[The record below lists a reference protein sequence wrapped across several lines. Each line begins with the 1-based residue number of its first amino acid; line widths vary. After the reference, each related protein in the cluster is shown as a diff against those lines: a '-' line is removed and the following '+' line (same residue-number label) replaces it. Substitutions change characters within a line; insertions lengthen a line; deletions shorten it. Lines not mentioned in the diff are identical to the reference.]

1 MISATIAPTSSSPS
15 ASSPL
20 ALDATLDAVAVDGG
34 TDFLMELQA
43 AMTSPVALATEAKQA
58 TAPEIAAEMPA
69 TEMLDELQKLP
80 SAAAPVDLGA
90 AIFAVPPLLQPHV
103 AEVVTAAPH
112 AATPENSANT
122 TLAGLANKMPEAA
135 LPNAVAETDSSVLT
149 SLGRAEAQVVSPE
162 ASSTAPP
169 ATPATPPATTPV
181 LSTVS
186 KQSNGAQADQS
197 VLQPLERVVSPTPL
211 SEAAQSV
218 AKLAAGQTP
227 STSAPL
233 SEQRVVSTVAEPTA
247 SAPAPSPAPSDVFEG
262 VGARTAPAAQVIEVV
277 AKVDSG
283 SMAETADLG
292 AGSFEPLSASGSP
305 PVSES
310 ADDLA
315 GLRLNAPPV
324 ALASPANDA
333 PDASVLPMMGLATAQ
348 AAPAFATSSVPVLDT
363 TQRVPLEPHMMR
375 LDSGPM
381 QTEVIKLVK
390 QGGGQIILELTHPDQ
405 GTYRLDLRMDAQ
417 GKALLVVEGA
427 SDSVR
432 TRLEQG
438 ESGLREQLSQLGLS
452 LELNYRQQ
460 NSSTA
465 SQDAE
470 QNSLLADG
478 QNTQGNTELGD
489 RGQFAARTSLE
500 RGLVHLYA

>member
-1 MISATIAPTSSSPS
+1 
-15 ASSPL
+15 
-20 ALDATLDAVAVDGG
+20 
-34 TDFLMELQA
+34 
-43 AMTSPVALATEAKQA
+43 MTSPAALAAEAKLAAA
-58 TAPEIAAEMPA
+58 TDPALAVLAETPA
-69 TEMLDELQKLP
+69 TERLDELQKLP
-80 SAAAPVDLGA
+80 STAAPVDLSA
-90 AIFAVPPLLQPHV
+90 AIFAVPPQLQPHL
-103 AEVVTAAPH
+103 AEVVPTAAH
-112 AATPENSANT
+112 AATTENSANT
-122 TLAGLANKMPEAA
+122 AIAAIENKASEV
-135 LPNAVAETDSSVLT
+135 LLSNAVGDADSSVLT
-149 SLGRAEAQVVSPE
+149 SLGRADAQVLSPE
-162 ASSTAPP
+162 ASSTTQPGA
-169 ATPATPPATTPV
+169 PATTPV
-181 LSTVS
+181 LTAVS
-186 KQSNGAQADQS
+186 KELNDAQANKV
-197 VLQPLERVVSPTPL
+197 VLQSLELVGSAAPL
-211 SEAAQSV
+211 SEAAQAV
-218 AKLAAGQTP
+218 AKLAAGLTP
-227 STSAPL
+227 GASVPL
-233 SEQRVVSTVAEPTA
+233 SEQRAVAIADPIA
-247 SAPAPSPAPSDVFEG
+247 SAPVNASEG
-262 VGARTAPAAQVIEVV
+262 AGARTAQAAQVIEAD
-277 AKVDSG
+277 AKADAG
-283 SMAETADLG
+283 SMAEAADLG
-292 AGSFEPLSASGSP
+292 AGSFESLTSADAP
-305 PVSES
+305 ASES

-324 ALASPANDA
+324 ALAAPSMDA
-333 PDASVLPMMGLATAQ
+333 PDANVLPMMGLATAQ
-348 AAPAFATSSVPVLDT
+348 ASPAFAASSVPVLDT

-465 SQDAE
+465 SQDAQ
-470 QNSLLADG
+470 QNNTLADG

-489 RGQFAARTSLE
+489 RSQLAARTPLE

>member
-20 ALDATLDAVAVDGG
+20 ALDAALDAVAVDGSA
-34 TDFLMELQA
+34 DFLMELQA
-43 AMTSPVALATEAKQA
+43 AMTSPAALAAEANLA
-58 TAPEIAAEMPA
+58 AVTALAPAVAAETPA
-69 TEMLDELQKLP
+69 TETLDELQKLP
-80 SAAAPVDLGA
+80 NAAAPVDLSA
-90 AIFAVPPLLQPHV
+90 AIFAVPPLLQPHL
-103 AEVVTAAPH
+103 AEVVPIAAH
-112 AATPENSANT
+112 AATTENLANT
-122 TLAGLANKMPEAA
+122 AIAAVANKTPEAVLSNPVGEA
-135 LPNAVAETDSSVLT
+135 DSSVLT
-149 SLGRAEAQVVSPE
+149 SLGRADVQVASPE
-162 ASSTAPP
+162 AVSTTQP
-169 ATPATPPATTPV
+169 ATPATTPV
-181 LSTVS
+181 LGTVS
-186 KQSNGAQADQS
+186 KQLNDAQADKV
-197 VLQPLERVVSPTPL
+197 VLQSLELVASSNPTAL
-211 SEAAQSV
+211 SEAAQAV
-218 AKLAAGQTP
+218 AKLAAGLTP
-227 STSAPL
+227 GAGVPL
-233 SEQRVVSTVAEPTA
+233 SEQRAVALADPTA
-247 SAPAPSPAPSDVFEG
+247 SAPVDASEG
-262 VGARTAPAAQVIEVV
+262 AGARTAQAAQVIEVV

-283 SMAETADLG
+283 SMADTADLG
-292 AGSFEPLSASGSP
+292 SGSFESLSAADSP

-324 ALASPANDA
+324 ALAMPANDA
-333 PDASVLPMMGLATAQ
+333 PDASALPMMGLATVQ
-348 AAPAFATSSVPVLDT
+348 ASPTFAASSVPVLDT

-375 LDSGPM
+375 LDSGPV
-381 QTEVIKLVK
+381 QTEVIKLVN

-438 ESGLREQLSQLGLS
+438 ESGLRDQLSQLGLS

-465 SQDAE
+465 SQDAQ
-470 QNSLLADG
+470 QNNMLADG
-478 QNTQGNTELGD
+478 QNTLGNTELGD
-489 RGQFAARTSLE
+489 RGQLAARPPLE

>member
-1 MISATIAPTSSSPS
+1 MNSATIAPTSSSPS

-20 ALDATLDAVAVDGG
+20 ALGAALDAVAVDGS

-43 AMTSPVALATEAKQA
+43 AMTSPAALAAEAKLAAA
-58 TAPEIAAEMPA
+58 TDPALAVLAETPA
-69 TEMLDELQKLP
+69 TETLDELQKLP
-80 SAAAPVDLGA
+80 STAAPVDLSA
-90 AIFAVPPLLQPHV
+90 AIFAVPPQLQPHL
-103 AEVVTAAPH
+103 AEVVPTAAH
-112 AATPENSANT
+112 AATTENSTNT
-122 TLAGLANKMPEAA
+122 AIAAIENKASEV
-135 LPNAVAETDSSVLT
+135 LLSNAVGDADSSVLT
-149 SLGRAEAQVVSPE
+149 SLGRADAQVLSPE
-162 ASSTAPP
+162 ASSTTQPGA
-169 ATPATPPATTPV
+169 PATTPV
-181 LSTVS
+181 LTAVS
-186 KQSNGAQADQS
+186 KELNDAQANKV
-197 VLQPLERVVSPTPL
+197 VLQSLELVGSAAPL
-211 SEAAQSV
+211 SEAAQAV
-218 AKLAAGQTP
+218 AKLAAGLTP
-227 STSAPL
+227 GASVPL
-233 SEQRVVSTVAEPTA
+233 SEQRAVAIADPTA
-247 SAPAPSPAPSDVFEG
+247 SAPVNASEG
-262 VGARTAPAAQVIEVV
+262 AGARTAQAAQVIEAD
-277 AKVDSG
+277 AKADAG
-283 SMAETADLG
+283 SMAEAADLG
-292 AGSFEPLSASGSP
+292 AGSFESLSAADSP
-305 PVSES
+305 ASES

-324 ALASPANDA
+324 ALAAPSMDA
-333 PDASVLPMMGLATAQ
+333 PDANVLPMMGLATAQ
-348 AAPAFATSSVPVLDT
+348 ASPAFAASSVPVLDT

-465 SQDAE
+465 SQDAQ
-470 QNSLLADG
+470 QNNTLADG
-478 QNTQGNTELGD
+478 QNTQGNTELGG
-489 RGQFAARTSLE
+489 RSQLAARTPLE

>member
-20 ALDATLDAVAVDGG
+20 ALGAALDAVAVDGS

-43 AMTSPVALATEAKQA
+43 AITSPAALAAEAKLAAA
-58 TAPEIAAEMPA
+58 TDPALAVSAETPA
-69 TEMLDELQKLP
+69 TERLDELQKLP
-80 SAAAPVDLGA
+80 STAAPVDLSA
-90 AIFAVPPLLQPHV
+90 AIFAVPPQLQPHL
-103 AEVVTAAPH
+103 AEVVPAAARV
-112 AATPENSANT
+112 AATENSANT
-122 TLAGLANKMPEAA
+122 AIAAIENKTPEAV
-135 LPNAVAETDSSVLT
+135 LPNAVVEADSSVLT
-149 SLGRAEAQVVSPE
+149 SLGRPEVQVVSSE
-162 ASSTAPP
+162 AASTTQP
-169 ATPATPPATTPV
+169 ATPATTPV
-181 LSTVS
+181 LGTVS
-186 KQSNGAQADQS
+186 KQLNDAQADKV
-197 VLQPLERVVSPTPL
+197 VLQSLELVGSSTPL
-211 SEAAQSV
+211 SEAAQAV
-218 AKLAAGQTP
+218 AKLAAGLTP
-227 STSAPL
+227 SVSVPL
-233 SEQRVVSTVAEPTA
+233 SEQRAVALADPTA
-247 SAPAPSPAPSDVFEG
+247 SAPAPAPSDVFEG
-262 VGARTAPAAQVIEVV
+262 VGARPAQAAQVIEVV

-283 SMAETADLG
+283 SMVNTADQG
-292 AGSFEPLSASGSP
+292 AGSFESLSASDSP

-324 ALASPANDA
+324 ALATPSMDA
-333 PDASVLPMMGLATAQ
+333 PDANVLPMMGLATAQ
-348 AAPAFATSSVPVLDT
+348 ASPAFAASSVPVLDT

-465 SQDAE
+465 SQDAQ
-470 QNSLLADG
+470 QNNTLADG
-478 QNTQGNTELGD
+478 QITQGNTELGD
-489 RGQFAARTSLE
+489 RSQLAARTPLE

>member
-20 ALDATLDAVAVDGG
+20 ALDAAFDAVAVDGS

-43 AMTSPVALATEAKQA
+43 AMTSPAALATEAKLA
-58 TAPEIAAEMPA
+58 TAPAIAAEMPA
-69 TEMLDELQKLP
+69 TETLDELQKLP
-80 SAAAPVDLGA
+80 SADAPVDLSA
-90 AIFAVPPLLQPHV
+90 AIFAVPPLLQPHL
-103 AEVVTAAPH
+103 AEVVPTAAH
-112 AATPENSANT
+112 SATTENSANT
-122 TLAGLANKMPEAA
+122 AIASVAAVANKTPEAV
-135 LPNAVAETDSSVLT
+135 LSNPVGETDSSVLT
-149 SLGRAEAQVVSPE
+149 SLGRADVQVVSPE
-162 ASSTAPP
+162 ASSTTQP
-169 ATPATPPATTPV
+169 ATPAATPV
-181 LSTVS
+181 LTSVS
-186 KQSNGAQADQS
+186 KQLNEAQADKV
-197 VLQPLERVVSPTPL
+197 VLQSLELVASSTPTPL
-211 SEAAQSV
+211 SEAAQTV
-218 AKLAAGQTP
+218 AKLAAGLTP
-227 STSAPL
+227 GAGVPL
-233 SEQRVVSTVAEPTA
+233 SEQRAVALADSTA
-247 SAPAPSPAPSDVFEG
+247 SAPLDASEG
-262 VGARTAPAAQVIEVV
+262 AGARTTQAAQAIEVV

-283 SMAETADLG
+283 SMADTADLG
-292 AGSFEPLSASGSP
+292 AGSFESLSAADSP

-324 ALASPANDA
+324 ALAMPANDA
-333 PDASVLPMMGLATAQ
+333 PDASALPMTGLATAQ
-348 AAPAFATSSVPVLDT
+348 ASPAFAASSVPVLDT

-375 LDSGPM
+375 LDSGPV
-381 QTEVIKLVK
+381 QTEVIKLVN

-438 ESGLREQLSQLGLS
+438 ESGLRDQLSQLGLS
-452 LELNYRQQ
+452 LELNYKQQ

-465 SQDAE
+465 SQDAQ
-470 QNSLLADG
+470 QNSMLADG
-478 QNTQGNTELGD
+478 QMTQGNTDLDD
-489 RGQFAARTSLE
+489 RSQLAARTPLE

>member
-1 MISATIAPTSSSPS
+1 MISATIAPFSSSPS
-15 ASSPL
+15 APSPL
-20 ALDATLDAVAVDGG
+20 SLDAALDAAAVDGD

-43 AMTSPVALATEAKQA
+43 AMTAPAALSSEAKLATAAAPALAVS
-58 TAPEIAAEMPA
+58 AETPA

-80 SAAAPVDLGA
+80 STAAPVDLSA
-90 AIFAVPPLLQPHV
+90 AIFAVPPQLQPHL
-103 AEVVTAAPH
+103 AEVVPAAVH
-112 AATPENSANT
+112 VAATENSANT
-122 TLAGLANKMPEAA
+122 AIAAIENKASEV
-135 LPNAVAETDSSVLT
+135 LLSNAVGDADSSVLT
-149 SLGRAEAQVVSPE
+149 SLGRADAQVVSPE
-162 ASSTAPP
+162 ATSTTLPGAP
-169 ATPATPPATTPV
+169 AMTPV
-181 LSTVS
+181 LTAVS
-186 KQSNGAQADQS
+186 KELNDAQANKV
-197 VLQPLERVVSPTPL
+197 VLQSLELVASSNPAPL
-211 SEAAQSV
+211 SEAAQAV
-218 AKLAAGQTP
+218 AKLAAGLTP
-227 STSAPL
+227 GASVPL
-233 SEQRVVSTVAEPTA
+233 SEQRAVAVADPTA
-247 SAPAPSPAPSDVFEG
+247 SAPVNASEG
-262 VGARTAPAAQVIEVV
+262 AGARTAQAAQVIEAG
-277 AKVDSG
+277 AKADAG
-283 SMAETADLG
+283 SMAEAADLG
-292 AGSFEPLSASGSP
+292 AGSFESLSAADSP
-305 PVSES
+305 ASES

-324 ALASPANDA
+324 ALAAPSMDA
-333 PDASVLPMMGLATAQ
+333 PDANALPMMGLATAQ
-348 AAPAFATSSVPVLDT
+348 ASPAFAASSVPVLDT

-465 SQDAE
+465 SQDAQ
-470 QNSLLADG
+470 QNNTLADG
-478 QNTQGNTELGD
+478 QNTQGNSESGGRSQL
-489 RGQFAARTSLE
+489 AARTPLE